1 MLVTI
6 VVFVCSRIDDGAILR
21 AQEMWRNMTPAAFGM
36 PAFWLLLLPSAIFH
50 SGPWHLVTNTFAFIP
65 LAAVFE
71 AREGSLH
78 TCVFIILSAAAC
90 SAAQLLSAGHGDIG
104 SSGVVFGT
112 AGWVLVAGRLSWKR
126 QLLLTTFVTLL
137 LLWFVYCF
145 IANRMFGSSY
155 GTASHTAGLFF
166 GILWGSVM
174 TRIHEHHR
182 SRAAG

>member
-1 MLVTI
+1 
-6 VVFVCSRIDDGAILR
+6 
-21 AQEMWRNMTPAAFGM
+21 MWRNMTPTAFGT

-65 LAAVFE
+65 LAAVLE
-71 AREGSLH
+71 AREGSRH
-78 TCVFIILSAAAC
+78 TCVFVILSAAAC

-104 SSGVVFGT
+104 SSGIVFGI

-145 IANRMFGSSY
+145 IANRMFGSGY
-155 GTASHTAGLFF
+155 GTASHAAGLLL
-166 GILWGSVM
+166 GILWGAVS
-174 TRIHEHHR
+174 TRTQERHR